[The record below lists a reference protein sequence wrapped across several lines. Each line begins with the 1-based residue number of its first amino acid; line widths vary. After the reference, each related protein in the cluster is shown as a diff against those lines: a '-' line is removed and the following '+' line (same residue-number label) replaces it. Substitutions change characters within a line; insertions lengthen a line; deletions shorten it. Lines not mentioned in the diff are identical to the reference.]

1 MLEHCVTAISELVH
15 QGHLKLRTKSHLK
28 LDPKTIGTEGLRHHS
43 HSRAIQ
49 SALVGPL
56 AAH

>member
-28 LDPKTIGTEGLRHHS
+28 LDPKTIVTEGLRRH

-49 SALVGPL
+49 SALVDPL